1 METRA
6 LKSRPTESMAPT
18 PARGPTLRRKCACG
32 GTPGPGGECEECR
45 NKRLSL
51 QRHARNADSVTL
63 FGRAF
68 FEPRLGHN
76 FSAIRV
82 LTDGQVAESRETG
95 SRRSHSEPL
104 NLARSATK
112 PMFKIEAG
120 AKPCYNPQA
129 IEAGLRSPGPT
140 AGYEHSRLHG
150 IPAGKLLQRQKV
162 SHAIP
167 CPRRGSLKYRR
178 SSLTD
183 MITPATQVTNR
194 WKFQTVC
201 IGFGKN

>member
-32 GTPGPGGECEECR
+32 GTRGPGGECEECR

-129 IEAGLRSPGPT
+129 IEAGLRSPGQPLDT
-140 AGYEHSRLHG
+140 STRASMESRLG
-150 IPAGKLLQRQKV
+150 NCFSGK
-162 SHAIP
+162 
-167 CPRRGSLKYRR
+167 R
-178 SSLTD
+178 SR
-183 MITPATQVTNR
+183 TQSPVLDAAALS
-194 WKFQTVC
+194 
-201 IGFGKN
+201 IGVRA